1 MSWGGEFCKNIFML
15 LFFCLDTDHTDQKN
29 MCRIAIVLFLDL
41 KLRSHSKESRSSHL
55 RTGQE
60 EIPANER
67 TKKVYRY
74 FILSNNDIEGS

>member
-1 MSWGGEFCKNIFML
+1 
-15 LFFCLDTDHTDQKN
+15 

>member
-1 MSWGGEFCKNIFML
+1 MSWGGGEFCKNIFML
-15 LFFCLDTDHTDQKN
+15 LFICLDTNHADQKN

-67 TKKVYRY
+67 TKK
-74 FILSNNDIEGS
+74 FTGILS